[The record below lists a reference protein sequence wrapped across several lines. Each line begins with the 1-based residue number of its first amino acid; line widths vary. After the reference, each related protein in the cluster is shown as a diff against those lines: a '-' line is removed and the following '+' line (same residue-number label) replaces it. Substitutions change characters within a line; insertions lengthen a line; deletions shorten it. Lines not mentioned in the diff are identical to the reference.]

1 MNQQHQSPIQPIYR
15 TSPHFVDGSI
25 IKEASLLSSTRS
37 PTTVVFA
44 VDELSNVFR
53 VADDDGGAIERQ
65 RSSHRQHEEEEEG
78 IFTIRRSRP
87 LITPSFTTDG
97 ELSTFSEDTDE
108 ATIEGLGLLASSD
121 DESREPYPAMLHRQQ
136 QQRSSAPLQSIF
148 RPVMSGMKRRSC
160 DVNSDDEEEDDHYNY
175 LNNSD
180 RYTPTK
186 KRSCGAPSLC
196 HANPIGSNDGYDDDV
211 PPPTSQSYSFASP
224 FKRICSR
231 GDTTIEYTTAATTP
245 SRSSSS
251 PYTAL
256 FAEGVH
262 TTTSTLT
269 SSRLNTTT
277 NNITLRLLRRGEGE
291 EGVSSLADDTAN
303 NSSFDTTTP
312 IQHYLAHPLSFETSS
327 IFALVHDDDEGDCV
341 TK

>member
-65 RSSHRQHEEEEEG
+65 RSSHGQS

-180 RYTPTK
+180 RT
-186 KRSCGAPSLC
+186 SLC

-277 NNITLRLLRRGEGE
+277 NNITLRLLRRGEG
-291 EGVSSLADDTAN
+291 GGG
-303 NSSFDTTTP
+303 TTTP

-327 IFALVHDDDEGDCV
+327 ANHDDDEGDCV